1 MTNSKNTDQ
10 GEFPAPSSSE
20 APAPGHEGAPALP
33 EQSISAW
40 RDFLGIT
47 ASLACAVHCAAM
59 PFLIAYLPALG
70 LSFLADESFHQWM
83 SVACL
88 VLALM
93 AFIPGWRK
101 HRRWLPG
108 MIAGL
113 GLLMIS
119 AIAFAQTD
127 EGCPACAAAA
137 AADTAENEALIAQ
150 ESTQNDSCQRDCC
163 QTATTANSSTDEAA
177 VVAPVSVQTSTVVPF
192 TVLSAMAVWWTP
204 LGGMLLVSAHLLNRR
219 YACCSCCPPETC
231 SGNEL
236 SSSSPIQA

>member
-1 MTNSKNTDQ
+1 MAQATSAET
-10 GEFPAPSSSE
+10 
-20 APAPGHEGAPALP
+20 LP
-33 EQSISAW
+33 QQSTSGW
-40 RDFLGIT
+40 RDFLGIA
-47 ASLACAVHCAAM
+47 ASLACAIHCAAM

-88 VLALM
+88 VLALI

-119 AIAFAQTD
+119 TIAFAQTD

-137 AADTAENEALIAQ
+137 AEKEALIAQ
-150 ESTQNDSCQRDCC
+150 ESTQNDNCQRDCC
-163 QTATTANSSTDEAA
+163 QTATTANSSKDGAA
-177 VVAPVSVQTSTVVPF
+177 VAAPASVQTSTDGSF
-192 TVLSAMAVWWTP
+192 TVVSAMAVWWTP

-219 YACCSCCPPETC
+219 YACCSCCPPEKC
-231 SGNEL
+231 SGDEL
-236 SSSSPIQA
+236 FSSSEMQS

>member
-1 MTNSKNTDQ
+1 MSQVTYPET
-10 GEFPAPSSSE
+10 
-20 APAPGHEGAPALP
+20 LP

-88 VLALM
+88 LLALI

-101 HRRWLPG
+101 HRKWLPG
-108 MIAGL
+108 IIAGV
-113 GLLMIS
+113 GLVMIS
-119 AIAFAQTD
+119 AIAFGQTD

-137 AADTAENEALIAQ
+137 TAAGTDANEAVVVQ
-150 ESTQNDSCQRDCC
+150 EGPQEETCQLECC
-163 QTATTANSSTDEAA
+163 R
-177 VVAPVSVQTSTVVPF
+177 TSTNADLATDDSAVAGPPLVEMGREESLPLF
-192 TVLSAMAVWWTP
+192 KAMAAWWTP

-219 YACCSCCPPETC
+219 YACCLCCSPEMC
-231 SGNEL
+231 SDHEHSA
-236 SSSSPIQA
+236 SSDIQS